1 MQLLCTLPRIGLITI
16 LTDNVEGMK
25 RFYGEVIGFD
35 VKEDL
40 GNYVEFSSSGVRFA
54 LYQRAEMLNAT
65 GETSYGEMP
74 KGHRFELA
82 IPAGSP
88 EDVERLYAD
97 VVAKGARPVKP
108 PKMMPWGRSTAFIAD
123 PDGNIHELYSLKPGE
138 EI

>member
-1 MQLLCTLPRIGLITI
+1 LPRIGLITI
-16 LTDNVEGMK
+16 LTDDVERMK
-25 RFYGEVIGFD
+25 RFYRDVIGFE

-40 GNYVEFSSSGVRFA
+40 GKYVEFLSSGVRFA
-54 LYQRAEMLNAT
+54 IYQRVGMLETT
-65 GETSYGEMP
+65 GDDSYGNRP
-74 KGHRFELA
+74 SGHSFELA

-88 EDVERLYAD
+88 YDIERMYAD

-123 PDGNIHELYSLKPGE
+123 PDGNIHELYSLKPGD

>member
-1 MQLLCTLPRIGLITI
+1 MPRIGLITI
-16 LTDNVEGMK
+16 LTDDVEGMK
-25 RFYGEVIGFD
+25 RFYRDVLGFE

-54 LYQRAEMLNAT
+54 LFQRIGMLRAT
-65 GETSYGEMP
+65 GETSYGDRP
-74 KGHRFELA
+74 IGHSFELA

-88 EDVERLYAD
+88 GDVERLYAN

-108 PKMMPWGRSTAFIAD
+108 PEMMPWGRSTAFIAD
-123 PDGNIHELYSLKPGE
+123 PDGNIHELYSLRLGE

>member
-1 MQLLCTLPRIGLITI
+1 LPRIGLITI
-16 LTDNVEGMK
+16 LTDNVERMK
-25 RFYGEVIGFD
+25 RFYSDVIGFE

-54 LYQRAEMLNAT
+54 LYQRIGMLMAT
-65 GETSYGEMP
+65 GEASYGDKP
-74 KGHRFELA
+74 SGHAFELA

-97 VVAKGARPVKP
+97 YVAKGARPVKP